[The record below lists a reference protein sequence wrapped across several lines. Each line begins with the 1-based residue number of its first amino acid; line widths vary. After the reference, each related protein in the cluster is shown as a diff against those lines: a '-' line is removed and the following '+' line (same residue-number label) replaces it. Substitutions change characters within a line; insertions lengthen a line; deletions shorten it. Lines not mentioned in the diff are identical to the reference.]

1 MDDEMNEYPIT
12 VEYAPVLDSVS
23 ESLEADLT
31 AILLL
36 ISNIHVKLQD
46 NSP

>member
-1 MDDEMNEYPIT
+1 MVDEMTEYSIT

-23 ESLEADLT
+23 ESLEADLV
-31 AILLL
+31 AIFLL
-36 ISNIHVKLQD
+36 ISNIRVKLHD